1 MSDISHSK
9 PTINEEDVRAVVNV
23 LTSGQLADSSQVAL
37 FEKELSAYI
46 GQKGGVATNS
56 GTNALHLALLCLA
69 NDNKDEVII
78 PSYVCI
84 SLLNAIYNAKL
95 NPRIVDINE
104 HNYNISLEEIKK
116 AITNKTKAI
125 IAPHLL
131 GDPIENISE
140 FVDLG
145 LPVIEDCAL
154 SIGADING
162 KKIGSFSELSV
173 FSFYATKVLTTG
185 HGGMVLSD
193 SEIKLD
199 KLRDLTLYDNR
210 NKYSQSFNFSLTDFQ
225 AALGRSQLSRL
236 DDFLAKRREIAAR
249 YNNSFQDIDSIIVPP
264 RPEGSIYFR
273 YVIELE
279 SADDFIEKISKCGVN
294 CRKPVFKPLHHYF
307 NLNKNDYP
315 NTERAYQQC
324 VSVPIY
330 PSIKEGEIES
340 VIKKIVNL

>member
-1 MSDISHSK
+1 MKMSNISHSK
-9 PTINEEDVRAVVNV
+9 PTINQEDVRSVVKA
-23 LTSGQLADSSQVAL
+23 LISGRLADSSQVAL
-37 FEKELSAYI
+37 FEEELSSYI
-46 GQKGGVATNS
+46 GQKGAVATNS
-56 GTNALHLALLCLA
+56 GTNALHLALLCLVD
-69 NDNKDEVII
+69 DNKDEVII

-140 FVDLG
+140 IVDLG

-236 DDFLAKRREIAAR
+236 DDFIAKRREIAVR
-249 YNNSFQDIDSIIVPP
+249 YNNSFQNIDDIKVPS
-264 RPEGSIYFR
+264 RPAGSIYFR
-273 YVIELE
+273 YVIEAK
-279 SADDFIEKISKCGVN
+279 SANDFIEEISKYGIDCK
-294 CRKPVFKPLHHYF
+294 KPVFRPLHHYLD
-307 NLNKNDYP
+307 LNKNDYP
-315 NTERAYQQC
+315 NRDRICNQQDHKLIIF
-324 VSVPIY
+324 SAIALY
-330 PSIKEGEIES
+330 
-340 VIKKIVNL
+340 